1 VALAIVL
8 AAVKAMLPLVKD
20 SLRVYS
26 HKLNIVESLEIKFFL
41 KLLVTIYWNLP
52 LSTFTEYLTFKGF

>member
-26 HKLNIVESLEIKFFL
+26 HKLNIVESLEIKIFL
-41 KLLVTIYWNLP
+41 KLLVTIL
-52 LSTFTEYLTFKGF
+52 LKHLF

>member
-26 HKLNIVESLEIKFFL
+26 HKLNIVESLEIHFL
-41 KLLVTIYWNLP
+41 LKHL
-52 LSTFTEYLTFKGF
+52 F